1 MTEPY
6 FHVER
11 FRKTFLLGLVAA
23 ISIAFVLMIRPFL
36 TPLLLAAI
44 FTGLSF
50 PLQRRLTG
58 LLGGRGALAA
68 AITIA
73 LLLLVVVAPLLSF
86 LGIVASQASE
96 ITQSIAP
103 WLQARIAESRAGNL
117 GDHLPLPD
125 FLAPYETQI
134 YAKLGEVTSMVGQ
147 FFFKTLTAATR
158 GTASFLLALFVMLYA
173 MFFFLRDGRNFLNQ
187 ILYYV
192 PLHTEDELRMVG
204 KFVSVTRATLKGSLI
219 IGILQGTLAGGAFLV
234 AGIPGAAFWG
244 TLMAILSIIPGL
256 GTALVWIPATGWLY
270 LNDEVGAAAGLAL
283 WCLGVVGMVD
293 NVVRPWVVGRDTQMS
308 DLMIMLSTLGGLLFF
323 GAPGLLVGP
332 ILAGL
337 FVTVWEIY
345 GEAFAA
351 YLPEVDLHPGEA
363 DDTMAEDTMDES
375 ATP

>member
-1 MTEPY
+1 MNEPS

-11 FRKTFLLGLVAA
+11 FRKTFLLGLVAV
-23 ISIAFVLMIRPFL
+23 ISIAFVLMIRPFV

-96 ITQSIAP
+96 ITQSITP
-103 WLQARIAESRAGNL
+103 WLQARIAESKAGNL

-351 YLPEVDLHPGEA
+351 YLPDVDLNP
-363 DDTMAEDTMDES
+363 DRAEDPQDES